1 MSDRLPDSRLPDSR
15 HPLATVVSP
24 ANLVTLARLLF
35 SPVLFATVVAARD
48 HRGVSWWATALGG
61 VLALS
66 DVVDGRLARRRGTV
80 SRWGAFLDPLAD
92 KVVVIGV
99 AVCLVSVDRYHWV
112 PVALLAL
119 REAVITGYRL
129 VLARQGL
136 AVPARRSAKWKTT
149 VQGLALMLAVAPP
162 LEDADVAVAA
172 ALWVAVAVTLVTG
185 AQYLLD
191 GTRAASTTGG

>member
-1 MSDRLPDSRLPDSR
+1 
-15 HPLATVVSP
+15 V
-24 ANLVTLARLLF
+24 
-35 SPVLFATVVAARD
+35 
-48 HRGVSWWATALGG
+48 
-61 VLALS
+61 
-66 DVVDGRLARRRGTV
+66 
-80 SRWGAFLDPLAD
+80 FLDPLAD

-172 ALWVAVAVTLVTG
+172 ALWVALAVTLVTG

>member
-24 ANLVTLARLLF
+24 ANLVTLGRLLF

-149 VQGLALMLAVAPP
+149 VQGLALMLAVTPP

>member
-1 MSDRLPDSRLPDSR
+1 MNSPSNSR

-35 SPVLFATVVAARD
+35 SPVLFAVVLAARD
-48 HRGVSWWATALGG
+48 NRGASWWATALGA

-80 SRWGAFLDPLAD
+80 SLWGAFLDPLAD

-112 PVALLAL
+112 PVAILVL

-129 VLARQGL
+129 VLAGRGL

-149 VQGLALMLAVAPP
+149 VQGLALMLAVGPP
-162 LEDADVAVAA
+162 LRDTDLPVTV
-172 ALWVAVAVTLVTG
+172 ALWLAVVFTLITG
-185 AQYLLD
+185 IQYLLD
-191 GTRAASTTGG
+191 GLRAASVTGG

>member
-1 MSDRLPDSRLPDSR
+1 
-15 HPLATVVSP
+15 
-24 ANLVTLARLLF
+24 
-35 SPVLFATVVAARD
+35 VAARD

-61 VLALS
+61 ALALS

>member
-1 MSDRLPDSRLPDSR
+1 MG
-15 HPLATVVSP
+15 
-24 ANLVTLARLLF
+24 F
-35 SPVLFATVVAARD
+35 
-48 HRGVSWWATALGG
+48 LGG
-61 VLALS
+61 PQRWAVLALS

-99 AVCLVSVDRYHWV
+99 AVCLVSVDRYHWA

-162 LEDADVAVAA
+162 LEDADVVVGA